1 MSYSLLNNQNLPEG
15 IYLGMGSIDHSQE
28 ALQALDDE
36 EIVEYKSIKNE
47 NRKNEFLSSRH
58 LIRGLAAKFGLLGKD
73 FSIRKDDLGK
83 PYAETGDKHLFL
95 SIAHSSHFVLC
106 ALSESIDMGIDLEP
120 EDRKVHEGLKKRI
133 FHPQEQDDIR
143 AMELIRVW
151 TLKEAL
157 VKLHGGGLRT
167 NLNDLRLQRISESE
181 YATIFND
188 EKSARICSFKHN
200 EHWVSVAYYQ

>member
-15 IYLGMGSIDHSQE
+15 IYLGMAFIDHSQE
-28 ALQALDDE
+28 VLQRLEEE
-36 EIVEYKSIKNE
+36 EIVEYESIKSE

-58 LIRGLAAKFGLLGKD
+58 LIRGLAAKFGLLEKD
-73 FSIRKDDLGK
+73 FRIRKDDLGK
-83 PYAETGDKHLFL
+83 PYCETGAKHLFL
-95 SIAHSSHFVLC
+95 SIAHSSDYVLC
-106 ALSESIDMGIDLEP
+106 ALSETIDIGIDLEP

-133 FHPQEQDDIR
+133 FHPEEGDDIR
-143 AMELIRVW
+143 SLQLIRIW

-167 NLNDLRLQRISESE
+167 NLNDLRLQRISDTE